1 LVDVHL
7 EIGLKK
13 AIEWIAHRRRDEPT
27 ACLAALLDEACR
39 RFDLTPIQAEF
50 LLRHFS
56 QG

>member
-1 LVDVHL
+1 LADVHL
-7 EIGLKK
+7 EIGLNN

-56 QG
+56 QD

>member
-13 AIEWIAHRRRDEPT
+13 AIEWISHRRQDDPT
-27 ACLAALLDEACR
+27 VGLAMLLDEACR
-39 RFDLTPIQAEF
+39 RFDLTPTQAEF